1 MNKFIRLGTIFLL
14 VFGGLGMTQQAQAEE
29 ASAETE
35 AAATEKTE
43 GYSISIMK
51 YRLEDPKLVEDQLPL
66 DGTKAGEIKDGNG
79 KALDPLEGISYEITR
94 VSPVQG
100 TTDFEPIIGESA
112 FTTTVTTDKT
122 GLARAT
128 NLVQGTYRVVEKDH
142 ELLKET
148 MEPVILELPLPQRTG
163 EALNEVYL
171 YPKSGVLT
179 PEDPT
184 NPPPKDDPKNP
195 NDPKGKLPDT
205 KGGKTNAASEAAK
218 ERLPQTSGN
227 IGSYHSL
234 LLVLSFILIMTL
246 IGFRVMKTKKFDF

>member
-1 MNKFIRLGTIFLL
+1 MNRLFKLGFIFLL
-14 VFGGLGMTQQAQAEE
+14 ILGSLGFSKQKAHAEE
-29 ASAETE
+29 VAGD
-35 AAATEKTE
+35 

-51 YRLEDPKLVEDQLPL
+51 YKLEDPTIVEGKLPL
-66 DGTKAGEIKDGNG
+66 DGTKAAEVKDNNG
-79 KALDPLEGISYEITR
+79 KALEPLKGISYEITR

-100 TTDFEPIIGESA
+100 TTNFEPVIGESA
-112 FTTTVTTDKT
+112 FSTTVTSDDS
-122 GLARAT
+122 GLARVT

-171 YPKSGVLT
+171 YPKSSVVT
-179 PEDPT
+179 KDSPTDPSKG
-184 NPPPKDDPKNP
+184 NLP
-195 NDPKGKLPDT
+195 NT
-205 KGGKTNAASEAAK
+205 KGTGSNSASGTR

-234 LLVLSFILIMTL
+234 LLVLSFILVMTL